1 MSIEALFNHTCDIY
15 HIVKT
20 QTSPGYNLP
29 TAPTFEY
36 PSQADEREIPCHFNI
51 RGYNPSLVQN
61 EPENS
66 LADRVKVNLPVGTDI
81 RLHDKVT
88 DLDTGLSYTAVSP
101 PRNIRGNHII
111 IYVERTRTQKP
122 L

>member
-1 MSIEALFNHTCDIY
+1 MSIEALLNHTCDIY
-15 HIVKT
+15 HVAESKK
-20 QTSPGYNLP
+20 SPGYNLP
-29 TAPTFEY
+29 AAPTFEY
-36 PSQADEREIPCHFNI
+36 GDQADEHDIPCHFNI

-66 LADRVKVNLPVGTDI
+66 FADRVKVNFQIGTDI

-88 DLDTGLSYTAVSP
+88 DLETGLEYTAVSP
-101 PRNIRGNHII
+101 PRSIRGHHII
-111 IYVERTRTQKP
+111 VYVERTRTQKP

>member
-1 MSIEALFNHTCDIY
+1 MSIEGLFNHTCAIY
-15 HIVKT
+15 HVIET
-20 QTSPGYNLP
+20 QSSPGYGLP
-29 TAPTFEY
+29 TSPSFAY
-36 PSQADEREIPCHFNI
+36 PSQADEPEISCHFNT

-88 DLDTGLSYTAVSP
+88 DLTTGLSYTAVSP

-111 IYVERTRTQKP
+111 VYVERTRTQVP

>member
-1 MSIEALFNHTCDIY
+1 MSIEALFDHTCDIY
-15 HIVKT
+15 HIVET

-36 PSQADEREIPCHFNI
+36 PSTADESAIPCHFNI

-66 LADRVKVNLPVGTDI
+66 MADRVKVNLPVGTDI
-81 RLHDKVT
+81 RLNDKVT
-88 DLDTGLSYTAVSP
+88 DLTTGLSYTAVSP
-101 PRNIRGNHII
+101 PRNIRGHHII
-111 IYVERTRTQKP
+111 VYVERTRTQKP